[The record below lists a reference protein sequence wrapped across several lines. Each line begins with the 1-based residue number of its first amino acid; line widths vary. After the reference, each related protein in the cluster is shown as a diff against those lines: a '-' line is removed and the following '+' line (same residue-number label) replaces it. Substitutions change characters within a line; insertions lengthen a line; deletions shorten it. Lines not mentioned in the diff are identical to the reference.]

1 MKKIDVKSL
10 YSLHTIPIIMTEYI
24 FQNYNEHVNI
34 GKIICLARTYKK
46 HAQEMDSKIPKE
58 PILFLKPESSVI
70 FNNDSIVIPKMS
82 KCVHHE
88 VELGVV
94 IGKNGKN
101 ISEKESMDFVLGYL
115 VALDVTARDL
125 QYVAKNN
132 GWPWSIAKGFDT
144 FAPIS
149 NVVLRNEISNPHNL
163 NLELKINGN
172 LKQESNTKNM
182 IFSVEKIIEFISKI
196 MTLKKGDLI
205 LTGTPEGVGELFE
218 NDVIEAKLGKFC
230 YLKVDVKKE

>member
-1 MKKIDVKSL
+1 
-10 YSLHTIPIIMTEYI
+10 MTDYI
-24 FQNYNEHVNI
+24 FRNYNKKVNI

-70 FNNDSIVIPKMS
+70 FNNESIVLPKMS
-82 KCVHHE
+82 NCVHHE
-88 VELGVV
+88 IELGVV
-94 IGKNGKN
+94 IGKNGRY
-101 ISEKESMDFVLGYL
+101 ISEKDAMDFVLGYI
-115 VALDVTARDL
+115 VALDVTARDI
-125 QYVAKNN
+125 QSIAKKN
-132 GWPWSIAKGFDT
+132 GWPWSISKGFDT

-149 NVVLRNEISNPHNL
+149 NVVLRSEISNPHNL
-163 NLELKINGN
+163 DLELKINGK
-172 LKQESNTKNM
+172 LIQKSNTKYM

-218 NDVIEAKLGKFC
+218 NDVIEAKLGEVC